1 MRLSKTLKLAFTM
14 LMHSKL
20 RSWLTVIGIVIGVAA
35 VVAII
40 SIGQGLQENVQS
52 RIGGVGEDIITI
64 SAGSSQAMGGFRSH
78 GGGGGGGVVTNVEK
92 LSTKETQ
99 ALKLVPGIKYI
110 TGLISGKSDI
120 YYLGETASVSI
131 EGSDPTTFKEF
142 ITTNLNS
149 GRFLSQGD
157 AKAVVIG
164 NRVAKGTYKNELLV
178 GHILAINNI
187 PFRIIG
193 ILESS
198 SGFGSSDNR
207 IFMSNKDAREVLS
220 ETLDLENNEFS
231 SIKVRLNDVNFA
243 DETVAKIETSLMNVR
258 HVRENK
264 KDFTVTSPT
273 ALQER
278 FSDLTASITL
288 FLAAIA
294 AVSLIVGAVGVSN
307 TMFTAVL
314 EKTKEIGIMKSI
326 GAKNKD
332 VLLIFL
338 FNSGM
343 IGLVGGII
351 GVLLGALISYILP
364 ILGFSIG
371 FGPGSGGLNTVI
383 NVNLLL
389 FALVFSMVIGMV
401 SGIIPAY
408 RASKLKPVDALRY
421 E

>member
-14 LMHSKL
+14 LIHSKL
-20 RSWLTVIGIVIGVAA
+20 RSWLTIIGIVIGVAA

-52 RIGGVGEDIITI
+52 RIGGIGEDIITI
-64 SAGSSQAMGGFRSH
+64 SAGSSRAFGGFRSH
-78 GGGGGGGVVTNVEK
+78 DGGGGGGVVTNVKK

-110 TGLISGKSDI
+110 TGLISGRSDI
-120 YYLGETASVSI
+120 YYLGETASMSI
-131 EGSDPTTFKEF
+131 EGSNHAVFKEF

-198 SGFGSSDNR
+198 SGFGSSDNK
-207 IFMSNKDAREVLS
+207 IFMSNKDAREVLR

-231 SIKVRLNDVNFA
+231 SIKVKISDVNFA
-243 DETVAKIETSLMNVR
+243 DETVTKIETSLMNVR

-278 FSDLTASITL
+278 FSDVTASITL

-314 EKTKEIGIMKSI
+314 EKTKEIGIMKAI
-326 GAKNKD
+326 GAKNRD

-338 FNSGM
+338 FNAGM
-343 IGLVGGII
+343 LGLVGGII
-351 GVLLGALISYILP
+351 GVLLGAFISYILP
-364 ILGFSIG
+364 SLGFSIG
-371 FGPGSGGLNTVI
+371 FGPGSGGLNTVL

-389 FALVFSMVIGMV
+389 FALVFSMVIGMI

-408 RASKLKPVDALRY
+408 RASKLRPVDALRY

>member
-231 SIKVRLNDVNFA
+231 SIKVKLNDVNFA

-338 FNSGM
+338 LNAGM
-343 IGLVGGII
+343 LGLVGGII

>member
-1 MRLSKTLKLAFTM
+1 MRLSKSLKLAFTM
-14 LMHSKL
+14 LLHSKL

-35 VVAII
+35 VVSII
-40 SIGQGLQENVQS
+40 SIGEGLQANVQS
-52 RIGGVGEDIITI
+52 RIGDIGQDIITI
-64 SAGSSQAMGGFRSH
+64 SAGSSRAFGGFRDH
-78 GGGGGGGVVTNVEK
+78 GMGGGGTVTNVK
-92 LSTKETQ
+92 TLSTRETQ
-99 ALKLVPGIKYI
+99 ALKLVPGIKHI
-110 TGLISGKSDI
+110 NGIVLGSGDV

-131 EGSDPTTFKEF
+131 EGNIPNVFKEF

-157 AKAVVIG
+157 AKAIVIG
-164 NRVAKGTYKNELLV
+164 NRIAKNIFKNELSV
-178 GHILAINNI
+178 GHILSINNI
-187 PFRIIG
+187 PFRVIG
-193 ILESS
+193 ILETS

-231 SIKVRLNDVNFA
+231 SIKVKINDVNFA
-243 DETVAKIETSLMNVR
+243 DETVEKIETALMNVR

-278 FSDLTASITL
+278 FSEVTGAITL

-314 EKTKEIGIMKSI
+314 EKTKEIGVMKAI
-326 GAKNKD
+326 GAKNRD

-338 FNSGM
+338 LNAGM
-343 IGLVGGII
+343 LGLVGGII
-351 GVLLGALISYILP
+351 GIVLGSFISYILP
-364 ILGFSIG
+364 TLGVSIG
-371 FGPGSGGLNTVI
+371 FGPGGGGLNTVLNI
-383 NVNLLL
+383 NLLI
-389 FALVFSMVIGMV
+389 FALVFSMVIGMI

-408 RASKLKPVDALRY
+408 RASKLRPVDALRY

>member
-1 MRLSKTLKLAFTM
+1 
-14 LMHSKL
+14 
-20 RSWLTVIGIVIGVAA
+20 
-35 VVAII
+35 
-40 SIGQGLQENVQS
+40 
-52 RIGGVGEDIITI
+52 
-64 SAGSSQAMGGFRSH
+64 
-78 GGGGGGGVVTNVEK
+78 
-92 LSTKETQ
+92 
-99 ALKLVPGIKYI
+99 
-110 TGLISGKSDI
+110 
-120 YYLGETASVSI
+120 
-131 EGSDPTTFKEF
+131 
-142 ITTNLNS
+142 
-149 GRFLSQGD
+149 
-157 AKAVVIG
+157 
-164 NRVAKGTYKNELLV
+164 
-178 GHILAINNI
+178 
-187 PFRIIG
+187 
-193 ILESS
+193 
-198 SGFGSSDNR
+198 
-207 IFMSNKDAREVLS
+207 
-220 ETLDLENNEFS
+220 
-231 SIKVRLNDVNFA
+231 
-243 DETVAKIETSLMNVR
+243 MNVR

-278 FSDLTASITL
+278 FSDVTASITL

-332 VLLIFL
+332 VLLIVL